1 MNKLT
6 LGAAI
11 TVAALAVA
19 PFASAATI
27 VQNGSFEV
35 DPGVAGDRGLTYTGI
50 AAGTGGGWDIY
61 DSLPDWAADTDGVEV
76 QTKHTIPLTPFDG
89 DYYVELDTTKNSG
102 ISQTIT
108 LGIGKYLMSFAYS
121 PRMVSKTTNAI
132 SYGIDDLFADVVNGP
147 GGVLGTVVG
156 KWTVITQEFVVT
168 TAGEYSMF
176 FDAASKSDSRGGFV
190 DNIQVAAVP
199 VPAAGFLLFGALG
212 GLAALRRRKSA
223 AV

>member
-11 TVAALAVA
+11 AVAALAVA

-35 DPGVAGDRGLTYTGI
+35 DPGVAGDRGLTYTDI
-50 AAGTGGGWDIY
+50 AAGSGGGWDIY
-61 DSLPDWAADTDGVEV
+61 DSLPGWAADTDGVEV

-121 PRMVSKTTNAI
+121 PRMASVTTNAI
-132 SYGIDDLFADVVNGP
+132 SYGIDNLFADVVNGP

-156 KWTVITQEFVVT
+156 QWTVITQEFVVT

-176 FDAASKSDSRGGFV
+176 FDAASKSDSLGGFV
-190 DNIQVAAVP
+190 DNVQVAAVP